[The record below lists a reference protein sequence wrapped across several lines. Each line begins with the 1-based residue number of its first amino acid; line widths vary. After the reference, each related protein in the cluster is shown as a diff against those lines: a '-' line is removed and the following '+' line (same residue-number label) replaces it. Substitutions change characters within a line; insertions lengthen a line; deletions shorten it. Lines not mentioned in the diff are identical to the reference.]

1 MYGWQGKILSVDLSR
16 GRISVETL
24 DPQVA
29 RDYVGGRGLG
39 IYFLNQ
45 LVDPLCDPLSP
56 DNILVM
62 TTGPLTGTLTPT
74 AARYMVTTKS
84 PLTGAITCSNS
95 GGRFPKELKRSGFDG
110 LIFSGKS
117 SEPIYLW
124 IDNGQAELRPAPHFW
139 GLTVPETTERLLAET
154 DSKARVACI
163 GPAGE
168 KGVLFASIMNDKD
181 RAAGRSGVGAVMG
194 SKNLKAV
201 VVRGN
206 IRVPLA
212 DKERFEQIQ
221 TRVMTKF
228 TKAAKAHPSPLSQHG
243 TAGVMVP
250 LTQKHGVLPTKNY
263 QLGTFEGWQA
273 ISGQTLT
280 EKYLQRTSACWA
292 CPIACGRVTKVID
305 KEFAGEG
312 EGPEFETT
320 FALGSMCMVDNLAAL
335 TKANY
340 ICNELGMD
348 TITMG
353 VTIAC
358 AMELYDCGII
368 DDAQTGGPI
377 RWGDAARLVE
387 LTRMTGYREGFGVQL
402 AEGSYRL
409 AARYGHPEVAMVSK
423 KLELPGYDP
432 RGLQAQ
438 GVAYATSPIGGSHCR
453 AHMAYTEMVGIPEA
467 VDRHE
472 RKGKG
477 RLVKRWQ
484 DVFSLI
490 DAAGIC
496 IMFSVRNLLRQ
507 DLDILPEGIL
517 EYLNAT
523 TGVDYT
529 LDELMAAGERIFNA
543 ERLFLIRAGFG
554 RHDDTLPK
562 RLLQE
567 PLPEGPSQ
575 GGIVHLEE
583 MLVEYYQARGWT
595 PEGVPTAAKL
605 KELGLPPLDN
615 EASDENQG

>member
-1 MYGWQGKILSVDLSR
+1 MYGCHGKILSVDLSR
-16 GRISVETL
+16 GRISVDSL
-24 DPQVA
+24 DPQVV

-45 LVDPLCDPLSP
+45 LVDPRCDPLSP

-74 AARYMVTTKS
+74 GARYMVTTKS

-95 GGRFPKELKRSGFDG
+95 GGQFPKELKRSGFDG
-110 LIFSGKS
+110 LIVSGKS
-117 SEPIYLW
+117 SEPTYLW
-124 IDNGQAELRPAPHFW
+124 VDNGRVELRPASHLW
-139 GLTVPETTERLLAET
+139 DLTVPETTNRLLAET
-154 DSKARVACI
+154 DFKARVACI

-201 VVRGN
+201 VVRGH
-206 IRVPLA
+206 IRTPLA
-212 DKERFEQIQ
+212 DKKRFEQIQ

-243 TAGVMVP
+243 TAGVMIP

-280 EKYLQRTSACWA
+280 EKYLQSASACWA
-292 CPIACGRVTKVID
+292 CPIACGRVTKVMD

-320 FALGSMCMVDNLAAL
+320 FALGSMCMVDNLAAV

-358 AMELYDCGII
+358 AMELYDRGII
-368 DDAQTGGPI
+368 DNAQTGGPI

-387 LTRMTGYREGFGVQL
+387 LTQMTGYREGFGAQL

-409 AARYGHPEVAMVSK
+409 AARYGHSELAMVSK

-453 AHMAYTEMVGIPEA
+453 AHMAYTEMVGIPEP

-496 IMFSVRNLLRQ
+496 IMFAVRNLLRQ
-507 DLDILPEGIL
+507 DLDLLPEGIL
-517 EYLNAT
+517 EYLNAS
-523 TGVDYT
+523 TGVGYT
-529 LDELMAAGERIFNA
+529 LDELLSAGERIFNA
-543 ERLFLIRAGFG
+543 ERLFLVRAGFS

-575 GGIVHLEE
+575 GGVVHLEQ
-583 MLVEYYQARGWT
+583 MMVEYYKARGWT
-595 PEGVPTAAKL
+595 REGFPTAAKL

-615 EASDENQG
+615 EASDENRG